1 MVDSCPIFGR
11 VAQFIA
17 KDWRSHP
24 IRFVVEVIAW
34 LLSISAS
41 VIMALTVPSP
51 PLLIIYLCW
60 VVGCSL
66 YAWCA
71 ISRGSFGM
79 LANYALLTAI
89 DTYGLIAVIN
99 G

>member
-1 MVDSCPIFGR
+1 MKNCPIFGR
-11 VAQFIA
+11 VAQFVA
-17 KDWRSHP
+17 EDFRSHP
-24 IRFVVEVIAW
+24 IRFCVEILAW
-34 LLSISAS
+34 ALSISAS
-41 VIMALTVPSP
+41 IIMALTVPNP
-51 PLLIIYLCW
+51 PLLIIYLFW
-60 VVGCSL
+60 VIGCSL

-89 DTYGLIAVIN
+89 DTYGLISVIN